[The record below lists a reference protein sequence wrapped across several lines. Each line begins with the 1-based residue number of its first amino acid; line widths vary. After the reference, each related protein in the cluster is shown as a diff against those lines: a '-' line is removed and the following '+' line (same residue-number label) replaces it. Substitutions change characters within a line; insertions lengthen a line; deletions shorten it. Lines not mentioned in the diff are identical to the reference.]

1 MMTGRPG
8 GRGRA
13 RPVTAALALAA
24 LALPLA
30 LAGCGARG
38 GHADRGQ
45 APATTAAQ
53 SSRQATAKDY
63 DHAKFLDP
71 PKVDNRWFPLTAGTQ
86 LVYSGTIIAE
96 GKRVEHRVVFTV
108 TDLTKVVDGVRSMV
122 MFDRDYNAGV
132 LAEAELAFHAQD
144 QAGNVWNLGEYPEEY
159 ENGKFSGAPDTWLTG
174 TQKAKAG
181 ILMRADPR
189 TGTSSYSQGVAPA
202 IEFSDAAKV
211 SKTGVRTCVPVGCY
225 DNVLVTDEWDTSE
238 PDAHQ
243 LKFYAQGVGN
253 VRVEFSG
260 GKEKEHE
267 TLVLTKIVHLDPA
280 AVDEI
285 RAQSLKL
292 DKRAYTAAKAVYG
305 ATQPAERTLQAPQSP

>member
-1 MMTGRPG
+1 M
-8 GRGRA
+8 RGRL
-13 RPVTAALALAA
+13 VAAATVLPLLLAA
-24 LALPLA
+24 
-30 LAGCGARG
+30 CGTG
-38 GHADRGQ
+38 GNVDDAPGQ
-45 APATTAAQ
+45 QAAATATT
-53 SSRQATAKDY
+53 RVAKDITEK
-63 DHAKFLDP
+63 DFNRGNFPAAA
-71 PKVDNRWFPLTAGTQ
+71 KVDNRWFPLAPGTQ
-86 LVYSGTIIAE
+86 LVYSGTIMAE
-96 GKRVEHRVVFTV
+96 GERVEHRVVFTV

-159 ENGKFSGAPDTWLTG
+159 DNGKFSGAPDTWLTG

-211 SKTGVRTCVPVGCY
+211 SKTGIRTCVPTGCY

-267 TLVLTKIVHLDPA
+267 TLVLAKIVHLDPA
-280 AVDEI
+280 AMDQI
-285 RAQSLKL
+285 RAQALKL

-305 ATQPAERTLQAPQSP
+305 HTQPAERTLQAPQSP

>member
-8 GRGRA
+8 GRGA
-13 RPVTAALALAA
+13 AGPVKAALALAA

-30 LAGCGARG
+30 LAGCGG
-38 GHADRGQ
+38 SGEHPDRGQ

-53 SSRQATAKDY
+53 SARQVTAKDY
-63 DHAKFLDP
+63 DPAAFP
-71 PKVDNRWFPLTAGTQ
+71 AQPRVDNRWFPLAPGTQ
-86 LVYSGTIIAE
+86 LVYAGTIIAE
-96 GKRVEHRVVFTV
+96 GERVQHRVVFTV

-132 LAEAELAFHAQD
+132 MAEAELAFHAQD
-144 QAGNVWNLGEYPEEY
+144 KAGNVWNMGEYPEEY
-159 ENGKFSGAPDTWLTG
+159 EAGKFTGAPDTWLTG

-181 ILMRADPR
+181 ILMRVDPR

-211 SKTGVRTCVPVGCY
+211 AKTGVRTCVPAGCY
-225 DNVLVTDEWDTSE
+225 DNVLVTDEWNPGE

-243 LKFYAQGVGN
+243 LKFYAPGVGN

-280 AVDEI
+280 AMDQV

-292 DKRAYTAAKAVYG
+292 DRRAYTAAKDVY
-305 ATQPAERTLQAPQSP
+305 AHTQPAERTLQVAQSP